1 MLENIG
7 MGLALAL
14 SPLNIVIA
22 CVGVFLGILFGALPG
37 FTATMAIA
45 VLIPVTYGMDPT
57 QALTLLI
64 AVYVGCMYGDAIP
77 AILLHTPGT
86 PGAAATVIDG
96 FEMTK
101 KGRAHEAMI
110 EAVVSSFWG
119 AMFGVMILFLVAP
132 PLARFS
138 VRFGPLETF
147 MLAIF
152 GLTVIASLGSKN
164 MIKALISG
172 VLGLLI
178 GTVGMDRLVGFE
190 RYTFGVIYFQT
201 GFQLVPVLIGLFS
214 ISQIFVMVSSTKTTI
229 VESSLLNS
237 VKGGAFRLR
246 DLVRYPR
253 TYLRSSIIGTII
265 GIIPGPGGNIAS
277 FIGYNEARRASKDQ
291 AEFGKG
297 CREGVAGPE
306 AANSAITGGAL
317 VPMLSLGIPSN
328 SVTAVLLGGLMIH
341 GLIPGNELFTT
352 RGNIIYGI
360 FFGIVIANFFKLFIG
375 LTFAKYFAI
384 VAKAPTNV
392 LSVVITMMCVLGAF
406 AIANSM
412 IDIFVMLAFGVIGYL
427 MRRYGFDVAPM
438 VLGMILGP
446 IGEAGL
452 MRGVQIY
459 RGLEPALLM
468 IFQKPICLILL
479 GLAIISLTMPLWRA
493 RQERKKAAAQQNQ

>member
-1 MLENIG
+1 

-14 SPLNIVIA
+14 SPMNILIA
-22 CVGVFLGILFGALPG
+22 GAGVFLGIIFGALPG
-37 FTATMAIA
+37 FTATMALA
-45 VLIPVTYGMDPT
+45 VLIPFTFGMDPT

-86 PGAAATVIDG
+86 PGAAATAIDG

-101 KGRAHEAMI
+101 KGRAHEALI
-110 EAVVSSFWG
+110 EAIISSFWG
-119 AMFGVMILFLVAP
+119 AMFGVAILFLLAP

-138 VRFGPLETF
+138 VMFGPMETF
-147 MLAIF
+147 MLAVF

-190 RYTFGVIYFQT
+190 RYTFGVVYFQT
-201 GFQLVPVLIGLFS
+201 GLQLVPVLIGLFS
-214 ISQIFVMVSSTKTTI
+214 ISQIFVMVSSTKRTI
-229 VESSLLNS
+229 VDASLINNI
-237 VKGGAFRLR
+237 KGGGFGLK
-246 DLVRYPR
+246 DFVRYPR
-253 TYLRSSIIGTII
+253 TYLRSSVIGTII

-277 FIGYNEARRASKDQ
+277 FIGYNEARRASRNQD
-291 AEFGKG
+291 EFGKG
-297 CREGVAGPE
+297 SREGVAGSE
-306 AANSAITGGAL
+306 TANSAITGGAL

-341 GLIPGNELFTT
+341 GLIPGHELFTL

-360 FFGIVIANFFKLFIG
+360 FFGIIIANFFKLFIG
-375 LTFAKYFAI
+375 LTCAKYFAI
-384 VAKAPTNV
+384 VAKVPTNI
-392 LSVVITMMCVLGAF
+392 LSVVIIMMCVLGAF

-412 IDIFVMLAFGVIGYL
+412 IDIFVMLSFGVIGYL
-427 MRRYGFDVAPM
+427 MRRYGFDVPPM
-438 VLGMILGP
+438 VLGLILGP
-446 IGEAGL
+446 IGEASL

-468 IFQKPICLILL
+468 IFQKPICLVLM
-479 GLAIISLTMPLWRA
+479 GLAVISLTTPMWRA